1 MLCPSGALG
10 RPAKG
15 ASSAESHGLLQ
26 PEQVASF
33 TGQGPLP
40 RRRPSFI
47 VQRSRAFL
55 DAPSPEAG
63 RLRRGAAATFA
74 YLSSPA
80 NFWIFLQASSSSL
93 SELA

>member
-1 MLCPSGALG
+1 MPRATDCSSPSKSPALQGKGHCPAGA
-10 RPAKG
+10 P
-15 ASSAESHGLLQ
+15 ASSS
-26 PEQVASF
+26 
-33 TGQGPLP
+33 
-40 RRRPSFI
+40 
-47 VQRSRAFL
+47 QRSRAL

-63 RLRRGAAATFA
+63 ILRRGAAATFA